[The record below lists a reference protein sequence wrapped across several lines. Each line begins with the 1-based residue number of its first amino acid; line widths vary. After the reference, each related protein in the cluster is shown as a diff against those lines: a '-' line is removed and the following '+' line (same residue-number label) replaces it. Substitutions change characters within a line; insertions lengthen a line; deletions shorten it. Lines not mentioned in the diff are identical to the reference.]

1 MKLNLEVIR
10 FNTEDV
16 IATSGT
22 SGGINYVPL
31 STISGYENKQHISL
45 YSEYVVDAGTNVHI
59 VNDQGHNWVIW
70 TPSQPNQVSYG
81 ATIPNGYKA
90 FRYTWYDSGTWYT
103 EDKSWNE
110 MASEYGLTTDPTG
123 WRTSN

>member
-1 MKLNLEVIR
+1 MKLNLEIVR
-10 FNTEDV
+10 FHAEDV
-16 IATSGT
+16 IAT

-31 STISGYENKQHISL
+31 STIPGYENDQHISL

-59 VNDQGHNWVIW
+59 VNDKGHNWVIW

-103 EDKSWNE
+103 EGKSWNA